1 MLGGRVRGL
10 ATEHAMAEAVRG
22 RVQDGFP
29 GAAGS
34 APGPGMLR
42 PRGTLGWR
50 SPVASGPKDEA
61 VRHHE
66 DGHGRQHEERTD
78 PEECA
83 VMRAR
88 PEGPAG
94 RAAVRVR
101 AAVVFLDALEV
112 VQGCRVPKWEAAW
125 RDTRKG
131 WESHTVSNP

>member
-1 MLGGRVRGL
+1 
-10 ATEHAMAEAVRG
+10 
-22 RVQDGFP
+22 
-29 GAAGS
+29 
-34 APGPGMLR
+34 
-42 PRGTLGWR
+42 
-50 SPVASGPKDEA
+50 
-61 VRHHE
+61 
-66 DGHGRQHEERTD
+66 
-78 PEECA
+78 
-83 VMRAR
+83 MRAR